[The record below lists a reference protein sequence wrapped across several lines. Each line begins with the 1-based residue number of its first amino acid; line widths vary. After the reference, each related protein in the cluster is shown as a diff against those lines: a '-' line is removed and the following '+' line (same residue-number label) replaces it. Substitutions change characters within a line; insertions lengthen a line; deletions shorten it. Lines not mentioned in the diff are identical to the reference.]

1 MPLLRNWRKKLV
13 TKSDDKRV
21 PALRFKGFTDEW
33 EQRKLGEVAEIVGG
47 GTPSTNISEYWNGNI
62 NWYSPTEIGSQ
73 TFVNSSKKKITELGL
88 KESSAKLL
96 PGKKTILF
104 TSRAGIGDMAIMN
117 TDGSTNQGFQSW
129 IVKPDITD
137 IYFLYSLGGNL
148 KKQALRKA
156 SGSTFLEIS
165 NSEVKKL
172 SLYLPDF
179 KEQTIIGKIIQL
191 IDKIITLQQ
200 RKSKQ
205 LKLLKKA
212 MLQTLFANKIAPQ
225 LRFQGFIDSWKQRK
239 LGEVA
244 NILRG
249 ASPRPIKDPKWFDSN
264 SKIGWIRISDV
275 TKQHG
280 RIHNL
285 EQHLSKAGQDKTRV
299 VYPPSLLLSI
309 AASVGYP
316 VITYIETGVHDG
328 FVIFDKPKFNVDFMF
343 FKLQQI
349 QKTWNKYGQPGS
361 QVNINSSIVSN
372 TKILIPNNNEQLQIS
387 NILKKIEKC
396 IHLQQ
401 GKTKKL
407 KNLKQFL
414 LQNMFI

>member
-1 MPLLRNWRKKLV
+1 M

-33 EQRKLGEVAEIVGG
+33 EQRKLGEVAEIIGG

-179 KEQTIIGKIIQL
+179 KEQTIIGKIIRL
-191 IDKIITLQQ
+191 IDKLVTLQQ
-200 RKSKQ
+200 RKVNDYFQYKTQ
-205 LKLLKKA
+205 LIN
-212 MLQTLFANKIAPQ
+212 TIFANKNWQIIK
-225 LRFQGFIDSWKQRK
+225 LRDVLSVPKEELANVTTKSQIMTVKLNLGGIINGANRDTLNLSATKYYIRHAGQFIFGKQNFFNGSMAIIPK
-239 LGEVA
+239 AMDGKVTSQDVPAL
-244 NILRG
+244 NINNEK
-249 ASPRPIKDPKWFDSN
+249 IN
-264 SKIGWIRISDV
+264 SKFLLYYLSRRNFYKHTERFATGTGSKRLHVDTLLNFKIRIPDISYQNQIV
-275 TKQHG
+275 ST
-280 RIHNL
+280 L
-285 EQHLSKAGQDKTRV
+285 TLLDK
-299 VYPPSLLLSI
+299 
-309 AASVGYP
+309 
-316 VITYIETGVHDG
+316 
-328 FVIFDKPKFNVDFMF
+328 
-343 FKLQQI
+343 KLQLE
-349 QKTWNKYGQPGS
+349 T
-361 QVNINSSIVSN
+361 
-372 TKILIPNNNEQLQIS
+372 TKLN
-387 NILKKIEKC
+387 
-396 IHLQQ
+396 
-401 GKTKKL
+401 KL
-407 KNLKQFL
+407 KQLKQFL

>member
-1 MPLLRNWRKKLV
+1 M

-47 GTPSTNISEYWNGNI
+47 GTPSTNISKYWNGNI

-137 IYFLYSLGGNL
+137 IYFLYSLGCNL

-172 SLYLPDF
+172 S
-179 KEQTIIGKIIQL
+179 
-191 IDKIITLQQ
+191 
-200 RKSKQ
+200 S
-205 LKLLKKA
+205 
-212 MLQTLFANKIAPQ
+212 
-225 LRFQGFIDSWKQRK
+225 
-239 LGEVA
+239 
-244 NILRG
+244 
-249 ASPRPIKDPKWFDSN
+249 
-264 SKIGWIRISDV
+264 
-275 TKQHG
+275 
-280 RIHNL
+280 
-285 EQHLSKAGQDKTRV
+285 
-299 VYPPSLLLSI
+299 
-309 AASVGYP
+309 
-316 VITYIETGVHDG
+316 
-328 FVIFDKPKFNVDFMF
+328 
-343 FKLQQI
+343 
-349 QKTWNKYGQPGS
+349 
-361 QVNINSSIVSN
+361 
-372 TKILIPNNNEQLQIS
+372 
-387 NILKKIEKC
+387 
-396 IHLQQ
+396 
-401 GKTKKL
+401 
-407 KNLKQFL
+407 
-414 LQNMFI
+414 

>member
-1 MPLLRNWRKKLV
+1 M

-200 RKSKQ
+200 RKV
-205 LKLLKKA
+205 KL
-212 MLQTLFANKIAPQ
+212 
-225 LRFQGFIDSWKQRK
+225 
-239 LGEVA
+239 
-244 NILRG
+244 
-249 ASPRPIKDPKWFDSN
+249 
-264 SKIGWIRISDV
+264 
-275 TKQHG
+275 
-280 RIHNL
+280 
-285 EQHLSKAGQDKTRV
+285 
-299 VYPPSLLLSI
+299 
-309 AASVGYP
+309 
-316 VITYIETGVHDG
+316 
-328 FVIFDKPKFNVDFMF
+328 
-343 FKLQQI
+343 
-349 QKTWNKYGQPGS
+349 
-361 QVNINSSIVSN
+361 IN
-372 TKILIPNNNEQLQIS
+372 
-387 NILKKIEKC
+387 
-396 IHLQQ
+396 
-401 GKTKKL
+401 KL
-407 KNLKQFL
+407 KNALLTHFISKTSSQSASKTLKDITNIRGGYAFKSSEFTKSGFPVIKIANISQNGEIEGPYSYVLSLKSDYQLAKNDIVLAMSGATTGKIARVNSNNIYLQNQRVGYFVNNHKIDYNYLYYLLISDQFKRQLERILISGAQPNVSASDIEKFKFVILKSKKQQSKISTLFKHIDYELKAGNNKIHTLIQIKQFL

>member
-1 MPLLRNWRKKLV
+1 M

>member
-1 MPLLRNWRKKLV
+1 M
-13 TKSDDKRV
+13 
-21 PALRFKGFTDEW
+21 
-33 EQRKLGEVAEIVGG
+33 GEVAEIVGG

>member
-1 MPLLRNWRKKLV
+1 M

-200 RKSKQ
+200 RKV
-205 LKLLKKA
+205 KL
-212 MLQTLFANKIAPQ
+212 
-225 LRFQGFIDSWKQRK
+225 
-239 LGEVA
+239 
-244 NILRG
+244 
-249 ASPRPIKDPKWFDSN
+249 
-264 SKIGWIRISDV
+264 
-275 TKQHG
+275 
-280 RIHNL
+280 
-285 EQHLSKAGQDKTRV
+285 
-299 VYPPSLLLSI
+299 
-309 AASVGYP
+309 
-316 VITYIETGVHDG
+316 
-328 FVIFDKPKFNVDFMF
+328 
-343 FKLQQI
+343 
-349 QKTWNKYGQPGS
+349 
-361 QVNINSSIVSN
+361 IN
-372 TKILIPNNNEQLQIS
+372 
-387 NILKKIEKC
+387 
-396 IHLQQ
+396 
-401 GKTKKL
+401 KL
-407 KNLKQFL
+407 KNALLTHFISKTSSQSASKTLKDITNIRGGYAFKSSEFTKSGFPVIKIANISQNGEIEGPYSYVLSLKSDYQLAKNDIVLAMSGATTGKIARVNSNNIYLQNQRVGYFVNNHKIDYNYLYYLLISDQFKRQLERILISGAQPNVSASDIEKFKFVILKSKKQQSKISTLFKHIDYALKAGNNKIHTLIQIKQFL